1 MSFVFDHLVNYK
13 VESVLSIPP
22 VVHKMNCK
30 KMQMQL
36 NSKIDN
42 EPPKKTKLNSK
53 FEPTQTI
60 TLPSQKIQNATFP
73 QINSPDLFDALRPL
87 SPKGDNTM
95 DYSPILLLRLFGLLS
110 HLLNLFYEKFTIQ
123 KRFPHQHSRPS
134 HLLSFSE
141 QEQTKFYDLRRG
153 ITEDFQRVAK
163 FQGNLSK
170 STKKIHRF

>member
-1 MSFVFDHLVNYK
+1 MSFVYDHLVNYK
-13 VESVLSIPP
+13 VEIVLSIPP

-36 NSKIDN
+36 NSKITN

-87 SPKGDNTM
+87 SPKGDGTM
-95 DYSPILLLRLFGLLS
+95 DYSPILLLRLLGLLS
-110 HLLNLFYEKFTIQ
+110 HLLNLF
-123 KRFPHQHSRPS
+123 
-134 HLLSFSE
+134 
-141 QEQTKFYDLRRG
+141 
-153 ITEDFQRVAK
+153 
-163 FQGNLSK
+163 
-170 STKKIHRF
+170 